1 MFCSLFEQCKRGFS
15 GGRDV
20 DVLALKIWIFRDISK
35 AAMPSL
41 SLFNGICFKSREE
54 RSGTNFACR
63 LV

>member
-1 MFCSLFEQCKRGFS
+1 M
-15 GGRDV
+15 
-20 DVLALKIWIFRDISK
+20 LALKIWIFRDISK

-41 SLFNGICFKSREE
+41 SLFNGICVKSREE